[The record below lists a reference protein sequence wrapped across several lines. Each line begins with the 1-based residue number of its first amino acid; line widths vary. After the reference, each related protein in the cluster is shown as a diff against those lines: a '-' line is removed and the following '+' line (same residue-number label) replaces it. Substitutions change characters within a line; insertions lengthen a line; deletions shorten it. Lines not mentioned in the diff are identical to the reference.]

1 MAGLEL
7 TAYMASFNDF
17 YQLTKPRLSFLSL
30 FSALIGFAI
39 APKLAVPSWGLL
51 YTGLVSL
58 GIACSAGG
66 AAVLNQWMEHRLD
79 GLMLRTKDR
88 PIPAGRVR
96 PQTALYF
103 GLLLSGI
110 GLGLLYA
117 VSSPLTGS
125 LALLT
130 LVSYL
135 LLYTPIKRLSPI
147 NTLIGAF
154 PGALPP
160 LIGWSAAEGTLS
172 LMAGLLFALLFFWQ
186 MPHFYAL
193 AWLYREDYASA
204 GFKMLTLSDPKGVTV
219 GQRSFLYSL
228 ILVAITVLPYY
239 YGFTS
244 LVYLLIVSVLNLYLI
259 RKAYAFMTVTES
271 AEKRAQARNLFIA
284 SILYLPALLLL
295 LCLDTAVFNF

>member
-1 MAGLEL
+1 
-7 TAYMASFNDF
+7 MASFNDF

-39 APKLAVPSWGLL
+39 APKLALPSWALL
-51 YTGLVSL
+51 YTVLVSV
-58 GIACSAGG
+58 GIACSAGA

-79 GLMLRTKDR
+79 GLMQRTKDR

-96 PQTALYF
+96 PKTALLF
-103 GLLLSGI
+103 GLILSGV
-110 GLGLLYA
+110 GLGILYG

-130 LVSYL
+130 LLSYL
-135 LLYTPIKRLSPI
+135 LLYTPLKRLSPV

-204 GFKMLTLSDPKGVTV
+204 GFKMLTVSDSKGVAV
-219 GQRSFLYSL
+219 GQHSFVYSL
-228 ILVAITVLPYY
+228 ILVVVTVLPYY
-239 YGFTS
+239 FGFTS
-244 LVYLLIVSVLNLYLI
+244 LIYLLVVSALNLYFIL
-259 RKAYAFMTVTES
+259 KAYAFMGAAES
-271 AEKRAQARNLFIA
+271 EGKRVQARNLFIA

-295 LCLDTAVFNF
+295 LCLDSAVFNF

>member
-1 MAGLEL
+1 
-7 TAYMASFNDF
+7 MASFNDF

-39 APKLAVPSWGLL
+39 APKSAVPSWALL
-51 YTGLVSL
+51 YTVLVSL

-79 GLMLRTKDR
+79 GLMERTKDR

-96 PQTALYF
+96 PVTALCF
-103 GLLLSGI
+103 GLLLSGT
-110 GLGLLYA
+110 GLGILYGL
-117 VSSPLTGS
+117 SSPLTGS

-130 LVSYL
+130 LLSYL
-135 LLYTPIKRLSPI
+135 LLYTPFKKLSPI

-160 LIGWSAAEGTLS
+160 LIGWSAAEGSLS

-204 GFKMLTLSDPKGVTV
+204 GFKMLTAIDPEGTAV
-219 GQRSFLYSL
+219 GQRSFIYTL
-228 ILVAITVLPYY
+228 ILVAITLLPFYF
-239 YGFTS
+239 GFTS
-244 LVYLLIVSVLNLYLI
+244 LIYLIAVSALNLYFLF
-259 RKAYAFMTVTES
+259 RAYAFM
-271 AEKRAQARNLFIA
+271 RATDKGTQARNLFIA
-284 SILYLPALLLL
+284 SILYLPLLLLL
-295 LCLDTAVFNF
+295 LCLDSAVFNF